1 MGRRGGFPSESA
13 HAIYFTIVVL
23 SPPPRRVKAMMMMIR
38 MTAPTRAQSLQS
50 DTNSDDVLVVV
61 VVWLVLMESCAKAGN
76 AVKMLTAA
84 IRQSWFQ
91 RRTRSPKRFTGA
103 VFT

>member
-1 MGRRGGFPSESA
+1 MGRRGGFPPEHARAIDFRTRRPPPPGVRGKRNRRAPTCAPADTMGRRGGFPSESA

-61 VVWLVLMESCAKAGN
+61 V
-76 AVKMLTAA
+76 
-84 IRQSWFQ
+84 
-91 RRTRSPKRFTGA
+91 
-103 VFT
+103 